1 MARFSDQVIV
11 ITGASAGLGRALAL
25 ALAPQRPKLV
35 LAARDAARLEEVAAA
50 CRQLAAQTL
59 VVPTDVTCPEQCR
72 ALMER
77 AVEHFGRLDVLVNNA
92 GALVWARF
100 DELTHLAAIEDIMR
114 VNYLGSVYCTHYA
127 LPHLKQARGLIVA
140 MSSIA
145 GLVGVPNLSGY
156 AASKH
161 AIIGF
166 FESLR
171 IELSGTGV
179 DVTIVAP
186 DFTQSEI
193 LKRAVGADGEPLA
206 ASPLD
211 LTRFPTAESC
221 ARRTVR
227 AMERRER
234 LVLSSF
240 RAFWARFGL
249 LLAPR
254 IVDRIAAGAVG
265 AGQESVLGGWGRSR

>member
-1 MARFSDQVIV
+1 
-11 ITGASAGLGRALAL
+11 
-25 ALAPQRPKLV
+25 
-35 LAARDAARLEEVAAA
+35 
-50 CRQLAAQTL
+50 
-59 VVPTDVTCPEQCR
+59 
-72 ALMER
+72 
-77 AVEHFGRLDVLVNNA
+77 
-92 GALVWARF
+92 
-100 DELTHLAAIEDIMR
+100 MR
-114 VNYLGSVYCTHYA
+114 VNYLGSVYCTYHA
-127 LPHLKQARGLIVA
+127 LPHLKQSRGLIVA

-193 LKRAVGADGEPLA
+193 LLRALGAAGEPLVDV
-206 ASPLD
+206 PMD
-211 LTRFPTAESC
+211 LTRFPTADTC

-240 RAFWARFGL
+240 RAFWARVGL
-249 LLAPR
+249 LLAPQV
-254 IVDRIAAGAVG
+254 VDRIAAGAVG
-265 AGQESVLGGWGRSR
+265 ASQESVLGGWDRSR